1 MFCSIGDEV
10 FPFAEYKQQE
20 SSNTPNTTDQAE
32 ARNEGASS
40 KTGTQTDGKTSET
53 EKCDELSCT
62 EQRGKNSTDADSGT
76 GT

>member
-1 MFCSIGDEV
+1 MYVCSIGDEV

-20 SSNTPNTTDQAE
+20 SSNTPACCAE
-32 ARNEGASS
+32 VRNEGASS
-40 KTGTQTDGKTSET
+40 KTGTQTDGETSET

-62 EQRGKNSTDADSGT
+62 EQRGENSTDADSDT

>member
-20 SSNTPNTTDQAE
+20 SSN
-32 ARNEGASS
+32 EGASS
-40 KTGTQTDGKTSET
+40 KTGTQTDGETSET

-62 EQRGKNSTDADSGT
+62 EQRGENSTDADSGT

>member
-40 KTGTQTDGKTSET
+40 KTGTQTDGETSET

-62 EQRGKNSTDADSGT
+62 EQRGENSTDPNSGT